1 MTLQIAGYV
10 PASHLTKR
18 GSRLMRMDR
27 QGFEVEVEA
36 TYEESKVTHRITS
49 HTATVYN
56 RDRVPV
62 VRATVIGS
70 RGDAVD
76 EAYTRWC
83 AWRDEGK

>member
-1 MTLQIAGYV
+1 MTLQIAGFV
-10 PASHLTKR
+10 PTSHLTKR

-36 TYEESKVTHRITS
+36 NYTKNDKKRRTTG
-49 HTATVYN
+49 HTAVVYN

-62 VRATVIGS
+62 VSATVSGS

-83 AWRDEGK
+83 AWRDGK